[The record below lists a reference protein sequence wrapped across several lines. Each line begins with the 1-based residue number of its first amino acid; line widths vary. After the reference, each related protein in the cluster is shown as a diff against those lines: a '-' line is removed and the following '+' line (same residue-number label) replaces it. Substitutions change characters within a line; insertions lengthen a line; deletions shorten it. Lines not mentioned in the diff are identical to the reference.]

1 MATPNDFVLRL
12 VVVDDEPMNLNVIR
26 DALEG
31 QQIEIFASSEP
42 QEGLELVR
50 QKHPHLVLLDFMMP
64 HLSGLEML
72 DQIVEMD
79 PGIDVILITGHY
91 SPEVAVEAIQK
102 GACDFFAKPLSVQ
115 KLRDRIGQFIEAGRQ
130 RQALLQLET
139 QLLDGF
145 QFEGMV
151 GRSPQ
156 MLDLFRKIRMV
167 APHYRTVLLLGETGT
182 GKELAAKAL
191 HRLSPVSS
199 GPFVVC
205 NCSALVE
212 TLFESELFG
221 YVKGAFTGAAQDKIG
236 LFEFAN
242 NGTLLLDEIGDLPLA
257 VQVKLLRILQNKE
270 VQRVGS
276 PVVRKVNVRVIAATH
291 RDLRG
296 MVAQGTF
303 REDLYHRLS
312 MMEIHVCPLRER
324 QEDFA
329 MLERYF
335 IRAFATE
342 YKKEIRGMTRRAQSL
357 LARYN
362 WPGNVRELENVIGHA
377 CMIVQGEVIDIRDMP
392 ERFREQR
399 FAADLP
405 GGDAIIPLEEFQLRY
420 VRRVVEHTG
429 NKSRAA
435 ELLGISRATLYRML
449 GGAESEEALADGT
462 PTETNEVRIKP
473 KGTEG
478 RQTMRRG
485 S

>member
-1 MATPNDFVLRL
+1 MAKPTDFVLRM
-12 VVVDDEPMNLNVIR
+12 VIVDDEPANLNVIR
-26 DALEG
+26 DALED
-31 QQIEIFASSEP
+31 QPIEIFASVDP
-42 QEGLELVR
+42 HEGLELVR

-64 HLSGLEML
+64 HLSGMEILE
-72 DQIVEMD
+72 QIVQMD
-79 PGIDVILITGHY
+79 PGIDVILMTGHY
-91 SPEVAVEAIQK
+91 STEVAVEAIQK
-102 GACDFFAKPLSVQ
+102 GACDFFAKPISVP
-115 KLRDRIGQFIEAGRQ
+115 KLRDRIGQFIEVGRQ
-130 RQALLQLET
+130 RQHLLQLEIE
-139 QLLDGF
+139 LLDGF
-145 QFEGMV
+145 LFEGMV

-156 MLDLFRKIRMV
+156 MLDLFRKIRTV

-191 HRLSPVSS
+191 HNLSPVSS

-221 YVKGAFTGAAQDKIG
+221 YVKGSFTGAVNDKMGI
-236 LFEFAN
+236 FEYAN
-242 NGTLLLDEIGDLPLA
+242 NGTLLLDEIGDLPLV
-257 VQVKLLRILQNKE
+257 VQVKLLRILQNHE

-276 PVVRKVNVRVIAATH
+276 PVVRKVNIRVIAATH

-324 QEDFA
+324 REDFG
-329 MLERYF
+329 MLERHF
-335 IRAFATE
+335 IRVFGSE
-342 YKKEIRGMTRRAQSL
+342 YKKDIRGMTRRAQSL

-362 WPGNVRELENVIGHA
+362 WPGNIRELENVVGHA
-377 CMIVQGEVIDIRDMP
+377 CMMVQGEVIDIRDMP

-399 FAADLP
+399 FDEGLP
-405 GGDAIIPLEEFQLRY
+405 GGDSIVTLEEWQRRY
-420 VRRVVEHTG
+420 VHRVVEYTG

-435 ELLGISRATLYRML
+435 ELLGVSRATLYRIL
-449 GGAESEEALADGT
+449 GGTGSGEPLAGDSATESSAVQT
-462 PTETNEVRIKP
+462 KP
-473 KGTEG
+473 KGSEHKH
-478 RQTMRRG
+478 TMRRD